1 MKTAVSL
8 PNDLFFTVEK
18 IRKKHKITRSSF
30 ITSAVSD
37 YIKKIQNQQLLNSI
51 NEVYNYIE
59 NNDFELISN
68 YSLDGLKNNILEKEE
83 W

>member
-18 IRKKHKITRSSF
+18 IRKKHKIKRSSF

-51 NEVYNYIE
+51 NEVYTYAE
-59 NNDFELISN
+59 NNDFELINN
-68 YSLDGLKNNILEKEE
+68 YSLGLKNNILEKEE